1 MRRLREAREF
11 SSCGEFL
18 GAVRPREGKC
28 LILDVHIPGMSG
40 LELLENFAPQPRRAR
55 PAHRRVAAPVTP
67 RYARF
72 AVARAGQR
80 GDPGFDTAWKLAN
93 VGRIPCPPR
102 EGCEPG
108 VLDMNEMQVPQPEQ
122 VAAAPLPSRRG
133 DPLRRWTLAILVV
146 CVLLFGWTLIADR
159 LTPYT
164 SDASVRT
171 FVVRIRP
178 EVSGK
183 IIEVAV
189 HDNQI
194 VRTGDL
200 LYRIDPIPFRIAVE
214 RAEAKL
220 AAAGQAV
227 GASTAAVDEAQAQL
241 VREIAQRD
249 NVREQAA
256 RVFELVRVGVY
267 AASKGDQAR
276 SELDTAEAQVQRA
289 RAALE
294 QARQALGP
302 QGADNPQIREAL
314 AALEQARLD
323 LTRTT
328 LLAPDDGVV
337 SNLQLNIGQFA
348 AAGQPAL
355 TFLDA
360 RLVWLQAF
368 VRENSLEYIRPG
380 VQAEVVLD
388 VLPGRV
394 LPARVESL
402 GWGVGEGDV
411 DSTTGLPKTRQGTGG
426 WLAPAQRFPVQ
437 LAFETAG
444 GPPRGVRYNARASV
458 ILYTGDHPVFNA
470 LAWVWIRVI
479 AVLTYVS

>member
-1 MRRLREAREF
+1 
-11 SSCGEFL
+11 
-18 GAVRPREGKC
+18 
-28 LILDVHIPGMSG
+28 
-40 LELLENFAPQPRRAR
+40 
-55 PAHRRVAAPVTP
+55 
-67 RYARF
+67 
-72 AVARAGQR
+72 
-80 GDPGFDTAWKLAN
+80 
-93 VGRIPCPPR
+93 
-102 EGCEPG
+102 
-108 VLDMNEMQVPQPEQ
+108 MNEVQVAQPEQ
-122 VAAAPLPSRRG
+122 IVATPLPSKRA
-133 DPLRRWTLAILVV
+133 DPLRRWTLVILVLF
-146 CVLLFGWTLIADR
+146 VLLFGWTLVADR

-164 SDASVRT
+164 SDASVRA
-171 FVVRIRP
+171 FVVRIVP

-183 IIEVAV
+183 VIEVAV
-189 HDNQI
+189 HDNQT

-200 LYRIDPIPFRIAVE
+200 LYRIDPTPFRIAVE

-241 VREIAQRD
+241 VQELAQRD
-249 NVREQAA
+249 NVREQASRA
-256 RVFELVRVGVY
+256 FELVRTGVY
-267 AASKGDQAR
+267 ATSKGDQAR
-276 SELDTAEAQVQRA
+276 SELGTAEAQVQRA
-289 RAALE
+289 QASLE

-302 QGADNPQIREAL
+302 QGADNPQIRDAL

-328 LLAPDDGVV
+328 LLAPGDGVV

-355 TFLDA
+355 TFLDS
-360 RLVWLQAF
+360 RLVWLNAF
-368 VRENSLEYIRPG
+368 MRENSLEYVSPG
-380 VQAEVVLD
+380 TRAEVVLD

-411 DSTTGLPKTRQGTGG
+411 DPTTGLPKTHQNTGG

-437 LAFETAG
+437 LAFETAD

-458 ILYTGDHPVFNA
+458 ILYTGEHPVFNA
-470 LAWVWIRVI
+470 LARLWIRVI

>member
-1 MRRLREAREF
+1 
-11 SSCGEFL
+11 
-18 GAVRPREGKC
+18 
-28 LILDVHIPGMSG
+28 
-40 LELLENFAPQPRRAR
+40 
-55 PAHRRVAAPVTP
+55 
-67 RYARF
+67 
-72 AVARAGQR
+72 
-80 GDPGFDTAWKLAN
+80 
-93 VGRIPCPPR
+93 
-102 EGCEPG
+102 
-108 VLDMNEMQVPQPEQ
+108 MNEVRVPQPER
-122 VAAAPLPSRRG
+122 VAAASLPSRSR
-133 DPLRRWTLAILVV
+133 DPVRRWTLVILVLL
-146 CVLLFGWTLIADR
+146 VLLFGWTLIADR

-171 FVVRIRP
+171 FVVRMRP

-183 IIEVAV
+183 IVEVAV

-200 LYRIDPIPFRIAVE
+200 LYRIDPSPFRIAVE

-241 VREIAQRD
+241 VQEIAQRD
-249 NVREQAA
+249 NVREQTA
-256 RVFELVRVGVY
+256 RAFELVRVGVY
-267 AASKGDQAR
+267 PPARRDQAQ
-276 SELDTAEAQVQRA
+276 SQLDAAEAQVQRA
-289 RAALE
+289 QASLE

-323 LTRTT
+323 LARTT
-328 LLAPDDGVV
+328 LLAPGDGVV
-337 SNLQLNIGQFA
+337 SNLQLNTGQFA
-348 AAGQPAL
+348 AIGQPAL
-355 TFLDA
+355 TFLDT

-368 VRENSLEYIRPG
+368 LRENSLEYVSPG
-380 VQAEVVLD
+380 TRAEVVLD

-394 LPARVESL
+394 LQARVESI
-402 GWGVGEGDV
+402 GWGVGEGDL
-411 DSTTGLPKTRQGTGG
+411 DPTTGLPKTHQNTGG

-437 LAFETAG
+437 LAFETDD

-458 ILYTGDHPVFNA
+458 ILYTGEHPVFNA
-470 LAWVWIRVI
+470 LARLWIRII

>member
-1 MRRLREAREF
+1 
-11 SSCGEFL
+11 
-18 GAVRPREGKC
+18 
-28 LILDVHIPGMSG
+28 
-40 LELLENFAPQPRRAR
+40 
-55 PAHRRVAAPVTP
+55 
-67 RYARF
+67 
-72 AVARAGQR
+72 
-80 GDPGFDTAWKLAN
+80 
-93 VGRIPCPPR
+93 
-102 EGCEPG
+102 
-108 VLDMNEMQVPQPEQ
+108 MNEVPVAQPEQ
-122 VAAAPLPSRRG
+122 IATARPPSRRA
-133 DPLRRWTLAILVV
+133 DPLRRWTLIILVLF
-146 CVLLFGWTLIADR
+146 VLLFGWTLIADR

-183 IIEVAV
+183 VIEVGV
-189 HDNQI
+189 RDNQI

-200 LYRIDPIPFRIAVE
+200 LYRIDPTPFRIAVE
-214 RAEAKL
+214 SAEAKL

-227 GASTAAVDEAQAQL
+227 GASTAAVDAAQAQL
-241 VREIAQRD
+241 VEEMAQRG

-256 RVFELVRVGVY
+256 RVFELVRLGIY
-267 AASKGDQAR
+267 PRARGDQAR
-276 SELDTAEAQVQRA
+276 SQLDEAEAQVKRA
-289 RAALE
+289 EATLE
-294 QARQALGP
+294 QARQELGP
-302 QGADNPQIREAL
+302 RGADNPQIREAL

-323 LTRTT
+323 LARTT
-328 LLAPDDGVV
+328 LLAPGDGVV
-337 SNLQLNIGQFA
+337 SNLQLNTGQFA
-348 AAGQPAL
+348 AIGQPAL
-355 TFLDA
+355 TFLDT

-368 VRENSLEYIRPG
+368 LRENSLEYVSPG

-411 DSTTGLPKTRQGTGG
+411 DPTTGLPKAHQGTGG

-437 LAFETAG
+437 LVFDTAD

-458 ILYTGDHPVFNA
+458 ILYTGEHPIFNA
-470 LAWVWIRVI
+470 LGWLWIRVI